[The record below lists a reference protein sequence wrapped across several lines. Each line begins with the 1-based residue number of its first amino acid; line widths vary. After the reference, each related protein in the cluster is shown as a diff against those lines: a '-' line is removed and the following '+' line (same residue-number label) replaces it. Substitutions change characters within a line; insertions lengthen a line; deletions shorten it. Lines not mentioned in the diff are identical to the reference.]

1 MRKLHTAYKVFD
13 AAAAIC
19 IAVLI
24 VWAAYAKFG
33 GEYGSVLIAASLV
46 LGGLVCSFLCDVLHE
61 ACASGL

>member
-33 GEYGSVLIAASLV
+33 GEYGSVLIAREPRARR
-46 LGGLVCSFLCDVLHE
+46 
-61 ACASGL
+61 ARM